1 MEQKRKRVRR
11 RVTSIFLA
19 LLLCVS
25 SAMTVLAD
33 EQVVPDEKAAPS
45 EETQTSGE
53 Q

>member
-25 SAMTVLAD
+25 SAMTVLSSPLNCCSIPVTRLWAIIWL
-33 EQVVPDEKAAPS
+33 
-45 EETQTSGE
+45 
-53 Q
+53 